1 MTEETQTTEVA
12 LTLDCSV
19 ELDLRVTVGASVEAA
34 IVDVNAARA
43 AGMIGNEY
51 DEEEAT
57 TFWLEL
63 LERAAIEAGASG
75 INTYRYPLEEA
86 VNGVI
91 IRVGLQDEIGGDVTK
106 AGISHYTEHDLEE
119 LAENLAKALNPAN
132 PHLLPT
138 AEVNASAAAEPQGTG
153 FAPTPEVNQA
163 AATSLV
169 NALRLGHNERLAL
182 LITEMEGS
190 DGYTDREVLVNAI
203 RRSKPGFDPRG
214 VSATVTR
221 ALKRLH
227 EKGLLDRDRLTPLGE
242 EALAMLPISTRLT
255 LTPFIEGN

>member
-1 MTEETQTTEVA
+1 MSEEAQTTEVV
-12 LTLDCSV
+12 LTLDCSI
-19 ELDLRVTVGASVEAA
+19 ELALKVTAGASVEAA

-43 AGMIGNEY
+43 PGMIGNEY

-63 LERAAIEAGASG
+63 LERAAIEAGTSS
-75 INTYRYPLEEA
+75 IDTCRQPLEET

-119 LAENLAKALNPAN
+119 LAENLAKALDPAN

-138 AEVNASAAAEPQGTG
+138 AEVNASATAKPQGTG
-153 FAPTPEVNQA
+153 PTPDVNQA
-163 AATSLV
+163 ATTSLV
-169 NALRLGHNERLAL
+169 NALRLGHNEQLAL
-182 LITEMEGS
+182 LITEMEGY

-221 ALKRLH
+221 TLKRLH
-227 EKGLLDRDRLTPLGE
+227 EKGLLDQDRLTPLGE
-242 EALAMLPISTRLT
+242 EALAMLPISARLT